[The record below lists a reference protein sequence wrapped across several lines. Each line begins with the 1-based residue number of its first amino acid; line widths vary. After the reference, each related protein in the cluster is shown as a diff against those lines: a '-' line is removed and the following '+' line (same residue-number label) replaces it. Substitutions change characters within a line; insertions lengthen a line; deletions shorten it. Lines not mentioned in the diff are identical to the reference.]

1 MRFTVGVKS
10 AAEAEWFLDRGADE
24 LYCGLAGLMNNRL
37 PKENLPGIEAAAGIV
52 RMAAGRGARVF
63 LAVNEILPAAM
74 YGPALDTLA
83 ELRRKG
89 LFGVI
94 LRDPAFLSRLRSRR
108 SGLYVTLSTLAL
120 CFNRGA
126 LDFFAGLGVDRLVLP
141 MQMTPENAGSL
152 LKNRRG
158 IETEVFC
165 QSLYYGINVDSM
177 CFLPCP
183 QSADCDSR
191 SFHDFTCLLPFSTP
205 SGEYRMPMPGP
216 EYLLNAFYDFYHGG
230 ADYVKVA
237 RWPNTLRQA
246 DLFMKV
252 RYLVKL
258 LDKGATRKMF
268 VHEGLKID
276 SKPLEYGKSFAYRP
290 APAAGRRA

>member
-1 MRFTVGVKS
+1 MKFTVGVKS
-10 AAEAEWFLDRGADE
+10 AAEAEWFLGRGADE
-24 LYCGLAGLMNNRL
+24 LYCGIAGLMNNRL
-37 PKENLPGIEAAAGIV
+37 PKENLRGAEAAVEIV
-52 RMAAGRGARVF
+52 RLAAARGARVF
-63 LAVNEILPAAM
+63 LAVNEVLPACVYGRAM
-74 YGPALDTLA
+74 DTLA

-94 LRDPAFLSRLRSRR
+94 LRDPAFIASLRRRR

-120 CFNRGA
+120 CFNRGS

-152 LKNRRG
+152 LRNRHG

-165 QSLYYGINVDSM
+165 QRLYYGVNVDSM

-183 QSADCDSR
+183 QTAEDGDR
-191 SFHDFTCLLPFSTP
+191 KFRDFTCLLRFSGP
-205 SGEYRMPMPGP
+205 PGGYRMPMPSP
-216 EYLLNAFYDFYHGG
+216 EYMLNAFYDFYHGG

-268 VHEGLKID
+268 VHEGMKID
-276 SKPLEYGKSFAYRP
+276 SKPLEYGKSFTYRP
-290 APAAGRRA
+290 APSAAPRA